1 MNLLIRLGVGVQ
13 GRLMSQ
19 PWQRLLLRACS
30 ALTLV
35 ALNAMLSAPATAALA
50 LSDELAHALSNSA
63 APDLSLP
70 AVGLRPQ
77 DLALIVN
84 DADPASVEIGRY
96 YASRRGIAAER
107 VVHVSFPA
115 GQVAMSAADFLRVQ
129 STLQARVPAT
139 VQAYALAWTLP
150 YRVECMSVTSAFA
163 MGFDRSYCAEGC
175 RVTRPSPYFDS
186 PSNTPFNDHGLR
198 PAMLLAGRD
207 VASVKAMIDRGVRSD
222 QRWPAG
228 TGYLLSTGDR
238 HRNVRAV
245 TYDAVQRKLVAAY
258 PIQRVNADALEDRPD
273 VMFYFTGVQRVAALT
288 SNRFLDG
295 AVGDHLT
302 SVGGM
307 LTDSS
312 QTSALEWLAA
322 GATGSY
328 GNTTE
333 PCNYREKFPDIG
345 VVMARYLGGETLI
358 EAYWKSV
365 RMPGQGVFVGEPL
378 ARPFG
383 GVRTSPSAAG
393 LHVQTRL
400 LRPGN
405 YLLQSAAGQVGP
417 FRTVG
422 QMAVPRY
429 GVRELTLP
437 SASDR
442 FYRLLPLPVR

>member
-1 MNLLIRLGVGVQ
+1 MGA
-13 GRLMSQ
+13 LMGAVPCAS
-19 PWQRLLLRACS
+19 
-30 ALTLV
+30 
-35 ALNAMLSAPATAALA
+35 MAALA
-50 LSDELAHALSNSA
+50 LTDDLAQALPTSA
-63 APDLSLP
+63 APNLTLP
-70 AVGLRPQ
+70 PIGLRSQ

-115 GQVAMSAADFLRVQ
+115 GQVAMSAADFRRVQ
-129 STLQARVPAT
+129 AEVRARVPAS

-163 MGFDRSYCAEGC
+163 LGFDRSYCAEGC
-175 RVTRPSPYFDS
+175 RITRPSPYFDS
-186 PSNTPFNDHGLR
+186 PSNEPFKDHGLR
-198 PAMLLAGRD
+198 PAMMLAGRD
-207 VASVKAMIDRGVRSD
+207 VAGVKAMIDRGVRSD

-238 HRNVRAV
+238 NRNVRAV
-245 TYDAVQRKLVAAY
+245 SYDAVARRLVAAY
-258 PIQRVNADALEDRPD
+258 AIKRVNADALEDRPD

-295 AVGDHLT
+295 AVADHLT
-302 SVGGM
+302 SVAGM

-312 QTSALEWLAA
+312 QMSALEWLAA

-333 PCNYREKFPDIG
+333 PCNYREKFPEIG
-345 VVMARYLGGETLI
+345 VVMGRYLGGETLI

-383 GVRTSPSAAG
+383 GVRVSPSAAG
-393 LHVQTRL
+393 LRVQTRQ

-405 YLLQSAAGQVGP
+405 YVLQSAPGRIGP
-417 FRTVG
+417 FRNVG
-422 QMAVPRY
+422 QLSVPGY
-429 GVRELTLP
+429 GVRELILP
-437 SASDR
+437 SASEA
-442 FYRLLPLPVR
+442 FYRLLPVPLR